1 MKEFSTV
8 FIFYLRKHLRS
19 KGFMIITLLMCAAAV
34 IMLLITNGFLN
45 ESKKEKLY
53 IVNHTKELRDIWD
66 SDVYQ
71 NDSMGDIQ
79 LDFSMLN
86 NEDSDSD
93 LVKKAKDEKISIAV
107 FEEENGQVTMNVI
120 DRGKINYTDISLLQ
134 NITKQILQTKNS
146 IESGISPEVLKE
158 INTTIN
164 IKNTNTSLNE
174 GSVAVPF
181 ILFLVMILFI
191 ILYSNSAVNEI
202 AYLKTNRVMEIFS
215 TSIRPLPL
223 YLGVNISAALIP
235 VIQLSIT
242 GVCIWIMNNF
252 VNLNFDK
259 ISSSIGIKLNSI
271 DFSTLLL
278 YMVFLLLGY
287 FVYSFIS
294 TSLVSIVSRIED
306 INSISVP
313 IAMIGLIQYFIGII
327 ALQQDS
333 LILKIF
339 SYIPLTS
346 PSVMFLRYA
355 CGYAG
360 TGEVAVSI
368 CILVVVECMI
378 AFLGAHLFTRG
389 ISYYGN
395 LKEFLSVT
403 SQVKKRNKN
412 IA

>member
-8 FIFYLRKHLRS
+8 FTFYLRKHLRS
-19 KGFMIITLLMCAAAV
+19 KGFMIITLLMCVAAV
-34 IMLLITNGFLN
+34 IVMVITNSFLN
-45 ESKKEKLY
+45 DSKKETLY
-53 IVNHTKELRDIWD
+53 IVNHTEALRDILD
-66 SDVYQ
+66 SDIYQ
-71 NDSMGDIQ
+71 NDSMGDLQ

-86 NEDSDSD
+86 NEDLNSD
-93 LVKKAKDEKISIAV
+93 LVKKAKDKKVSIVV
-107 FEEENGQVTMNVI
+107 FEEEDGQITMNVI
-120 DRGKINYTDISLLQ
+120 DKGKINYTDISLLQ
-134 NITKQILQTKNS
+134 NVTKQILQTKNA
-146 IESGISPEVLKE
+146 IKSGISPEVLQE

-164 IKNTNTSLNE
+164 IKNTNTSLDE
-174 GSVAVPF
+174 GSVAAPF

-191 ILYSNSAVNEI
+191 ILYSNSSVNEI

-215 TSIRPLPL
+215 TSIKPLPL
-223 YLGVNISAALIP
+223 YLGVNIATALIP

-252 VNLNFDK
+252 VNFDFDK
-259 ISSSIGIKLNSI
+259 INSSMGIKLSSI
-271 DFSTLLL
+271 DFSTLVL
-278 YMVFLLLGY
+278 YIVFLLLGY

-294 TSLVSIVSRIED
+294 TSLVSIVNRIED
-306 INSISVP
+306 INNIAVP

-333 LILKIF
+333 LILKIC

-360 TGEVAVSI
+360 IGEVVVSI
-368 CILVVVECMI
+368 CILIVVECML

-395 LKEFLSVT
+395 LKEFLSLIG
-403 SQVKKRNKN
+403 SSKKKKKN
-412 IA
+412 II